1 MKNKLVFVFLALFIL
16 ICPFITSEEISLDEK
31 YDLNSLLNEK
41 SRVNDFLR
49 DEEVIIPSPI
59 NSLFK
64 NGNVFFKI
72 FMNNGN
78 SQNFYVVIKDN
89 RIMEIVDGFPDRSHY
104 VISSD
109 EETLN
114 EIIDSEDIPKE
125 ALSAYKNGKIT
136 IKANGFSN
144 KIKLF
149 FGKIVLKFVK

>member
-16 ICPFITSEEISLDEK
+16 ICPFIVSEDDFSSEK

-41 SRVNDFLR
+41 SKINDVLR
-49 DEEVIIPSPI
+49 DEEIIIPSPI

-64 NGNVFFKI
+64 TGNIFFRI
-72 FMNNGN
+72 SMNNGD
-78 SQNFYVVIKDN
+78 SENFYVVIKDN
-89 RIMEIVDGFPDRSHY
+89 RIMEFVDGFPDKSNY
-104 VISSD
+104 VVSSD

-114 EIIDSEDIPKE
+114 KIIDSEDIPKE

-149 FGKIVLKFVK
+149 FGKIALKFVK